1 MLFTS
6 KSVLVFEL
14 IGKTPIAI
22 MTYPTHGQISRTNAT
37 EASIHMMSP
46 FKGPQAS
53 TKYRRCH
60 PSSSYDS

>member
-14 IGKTPIAI
+14 IGENSDCNHDI
-22 MTYPTHGQISRTNAT
+22 PTHGQISRTNAT
-37 EASIHMMSP
+37 EASIHVMSP